1 MLVGINLALND
12 NVLLDLHVDVS
23 SAEARLALSSL
34 SLTRLEIDTHRGDF
48 QADLSGDQPALAAVD
63 VRSSK

>member
-1 MLVGINLALND
+1 MND
-12 NVLLDLHVDVS
+12 NVPLDLHVDVS
-23 SAEARLALSSL
+23 SADGRLVLSSL
-34 SLTRLEIDTHRGDF
+34 SLTRLEIDTSSGDF